1 MDREK
6 IGKNEFLSIGKLKH
20 EIEAVRERLIK
31 HLIMYKTVER
41 ERDGETKTE
50 KQTEIGKS

>member
-41 ERDGETKTE
+41 ERDGETKTD